1 MVTIDTI
8 NVKTVIETIVV
19 KYSGNHTQ
27 GASK

>member
-1 MVTIDTI
+1 MITIDTI

-19 KYSGNHTQ
+19 KYTGNHTQ

>member
-1 MVTIDTI
+1 MITIDTI
-8 NVKTVIETIVV
+8 NVKTVIETIAV

>member
-1 MVTIDTI
+1 MITIDTI

>member
-1 MVTIDTI
+1 MITIDTI

-19 KYSGNHTQ
+19 KYSGNYTQ

>member
-1 MVTIDTI
+1 MITIDTI

-27 GASK
+27 GAGK

>member
-1 MVTIDTI
+1 MITIDTI

-19 KYSGNHTQ
+19 KYRGNHTQ